1 MATVTASRGRVLVV
15 DDERA
20 NVVLTAIRLRSL
32 GYEVFEASGGE
43 AAIRM
48 LRAMEVD
55 LVLSDV
61 RMPEVDGFEL
71 VRRIRDDPTLEGLP
85 VVLVTGYDG
94 PEERTHGLNVGAD
107 DFLAKPVNM
116 AELQLRVQAQV
127 RLHRLRR
134 ELRHRGR
141 ILHHPEVESGAAPTG
156 RVFVLED
163 DAQWSTLLT
172 ASLRAAGHTVE
183 SAADLRSGIEGI
195 ARAEPDVVLVDL
207 GLPDGDGSR
216 VIQRFRDVT
225 RGRHAPAI
233 VVVTAV
239 DDEEQKL
246 DCLRSGADDFVS
258 KPISPMEV
266 VARVG
271 SQMRRIRASALA
283 ADQVEKALG
292 DAYTDALTG
301 LYNRRYLDE
310 DLVRRVAKAGT
321 RDGSFAVALL
331 DIDHFKRINDTW
343 GHPAGDAVLRTVAKE
358 IRGFLRTGDL
368 ECRYGGEEFVVIL
381 PSTSLGDAVLV
392 AERLRGGIQSCELPS
407 PLVAAKITASLGVAG
422 WVPGEDAS
430 SLLGRADH
438 ALYAAKRAGRNRV
451 EVDAGA
457 ST

>member
-1 MATVTASRGRVLVV
+1 MATVSTSKGRVLVV

-20 NVVLTAIRLRSL
+20 NVALTAIRLRKF
-32 GYEVFEASGGE
+32 GYEVLEASGGE
-43 AAIRM
+43 EALRM
-48 LRAMEVD
+48 LRATEVD

-71 VRRIRDDPTLEGLP
+71 VRRIRADATLEGLP

-94 PEERTHGLNVGAD
+94 PEERAHGLDVGAD
-107 DFLAKPVNM
+107 DFLAKPVNLT
-116 AELQLRVQAQV
+116 ELQLRVQAQV
-127 RLHRLRR
+127 RLHRLQR

-141 ILHHPEVESGAAPTG
+141 ILHHPEEESDAAPTG

-163 DAQWSTLLT
+163 DAQWNALLT
-172 ASLRAAGHTVE
+172 SSLRAAGHTVE
-183 SAADLRSGIEGI
+183 SASDLRSGIEAI

-207 GLPDGDGSR
+207 GLPDGNGLK
-216 VIQRFRDVT
+216 VIQRFRDVR
-225 RGRHAPAI
+225 RGRQAPAI

-283 ADQVEKALG
+283 AIQVERALG
-292 DAYTDALTG
+292 NAYTDALTG
-301 LYNRRYLDE
+301 VYNRRYLDE
-310 DLVRRVAKAGT
+310 DLVRRVAEAGT
-321 RDGSFAVALL
+321 RDGSFAVAVL
-331 DIDHFKRINDTW
+331 DIDHFKRINDSW
-343 GHPAGDAVLRTVAKE
+343 GHPAGDAVLRIVAQQ
-358 IRGFLRTGDL
+358 IRSFLRTGDL

-392 AERLRGGIQSCELPS
+392 AERLRTGMQSCELPS
-407 PLVAAKITASLGVAG
+407 PLAAERITASLGVAG
-422 WVPGEDAS
+422 WVPGEDAL
-430 SLLGRADH
+430 SLLGRADQ
-438 ALYAAKRAGRNRV
+438 ALYVAKRAGRNRV
-451 EVDAGA
+451 EVAA
-457 ST
+457 SASS